1 MGSRKV
7 MVDNAS
13 FQRAKASFNNHYYR
27 WAVGE
32 AKREISEGFAT
43 LLKLKNPLVYRFLE
57 LAQSMDKQQQFEFLN
72 ALVKRAHL
80 SVVEAVDETT
90 SEKEKALIDKYLTL
104 DTYVENG
111 TRVIDATFER
121 QGSDK
126 IYQSMKKAACPG
138 DIDKKLLRKLTVETL
153 RRALGEYSVHDSLD
167 SWWYETKVGVW
178 SVWTLVSAN
187 KKHVHLSYCHRI
199 SVAQGI
205 DLRFPLSAMQWL
217 GLGGSTDWILWQDS
231 QVEEATETM
240 ALLIKRFLDAAP
252 ILLAGVPNVG
262 FES

>member
-1 MGSRKV
+1 MGSKKV
-7 MVDNAS
+7 MVDSTS

-27 WAVGE
+27 WAVCE
-32 AKREISEGFAT
+32 AKREINEDLAT

-57 LAQSMDKQQQFEFLN
+57 LARSMNKQQQFEFLN

-80 SVVEAVDETT
+80 SVLEALDETM
-90 SEKEKALIDKYLTL
+90 SEKDKELIDKYLTL

-111 TRVIDATFER
+111 SRVIDATFER
-121 QGSDK
+121 RGDDK
-126 IYQSMKKAACPG
+126 IYQSIKKTAGPE
-138 DIDKKLLRKLTVETL
+138 DIDKKLLRRLTVETL
-153 RRALGEYSVHDSLD
+153 RRTLGEYSVHDSLD
-167 SWWYETKVGVW
+167 SWWYEAKTGVW

-187 KKHVHLSYCHRI
+187 KKHAHLSYCHRI

-252 ILLAGVPNVG
+252 TLLAGVPEVG
-262 FES
+262 FKS